1 MSKEYDPQ
9 IKGNILIVDDSLDN
23 LRLLSSVL
31 IKQGY
36 RVHCVADG
44 EMALHAIRGEVPD
57 LILLDIILPA
67 IDGYKLCKIFKAN
80 EKTRQIPV
88 IFISSL
94 DSESDKVQAFKIGCA
109 DFITKPFLIEE
120 LLVRVENQF
129 KIYREQKH
137 LKKLLYQNVKERK
150 TVEKELN
157 QSRALLAGVLNSS
170 LDGIAAFEAIRDRWG
185 KIIDFRWLIVNPVA
199 AMTVGETG
207 NSLRGQLLLETLSN
221 KLFEG
226 LFDLFVQVVENCI
239 VLDQEHYYSSDQNWF
254 HVVAVKLGD
263 GFVVNFR
270 DITERKQM
278 EIALKEANLELRR
291 QANIDSL
298 TQVANRRRFDEY
310 LTQEWSRCAREKQTL
325 SLILCDVDYFKFYN
339 DAYGHQAGDE
349 CLYKVAQGMT
359 MSIKRPAD
367 VVFRYGGEEF
377 AMILPFTQGEG
388 ALKVAQ
394 DVREQIIKLQI
405 PHDLSE
411 VSHYVTLSLGVSSI
425 IPHMESS
432 PECLIAAAD
441 RALYEA
447 KALGRNRVEYKA
459 LELPL
464 A

>member
-1 MSKEYDPQ
+1 M
-9 IKGNILIVDDSLDN
+9 
-23 LRLLSSVL
+23 
-31 IKQGY
+31 
-36 RVHCVADG
+36 
-44 EMALHAIRGEVPD
+44 
-57 LILLDIILPA
+57 
-67 IDGYKLCKIFKAN
+67 
-80 EKTRQIPV
+80 
-88 IFISSL
+88 
-94 DSESDKVQAFKIGCA
+94 
-109 DFITKPFLIEE
+109 
-120 LLVRVENQF
+120 
-129 KIYREQKH
+129 
-137 LKKLLYQNVKERK
+137 
-150 TVEKELN
+150 
-157 QSRALLAGVLNSS
+157 
-170 LDGIAAFEAIRDRWG
+170 
-185 KIIDFRWLIVNPVA
+185 
-199 AMTVGETG
+199 
-207 NSLRGQLLLETLSN
+207 
-221 KLFEG
+221 
-226 LFDLFVQVVENCI
+226 
-239 VLDQEHYYSSDQNWF
+239 
-254 HVVAVKLGD
+254 
-263 GFVVNFR
+263 NFR

-425 IPHMESS
+425 IPNIESS